1 MISLLLMSAMADD
14 PVVSV
19 GEVHLEGSS
28 ELLQPPELKLSVCL
42 STPETTAA
50 ALPAVGQVG
59 FALKVTRGKVELATV
74 TRSSDGF
81 EPLASCFERE
91 LLAVTWPVDTGV
103 VHVPIQVGEEQAAPT
118 AKPACEDCPT
128 P

>member
-1 MISLLLMSAMADD
+1 MLTLLLMSAMADD

-28 ELLQPPELKLSVCL
+28 ELVKPPELKLASCL
-42 STPETTAA
+42 SGASAPAA

-74 TRSSDGF
+74 TRAWDG
-81 EPLASCFERE
+81 ADAYTACFERE
-91 LLAVTWPVDTGV
+91 LLAVTWPVETGT
-103 VHVPIQVGEEQAAPT
+103 VHVPITVGEEAASPP
-118 AKPACEDCPT
+118 AACEDCKP
-128 P
+128 PE